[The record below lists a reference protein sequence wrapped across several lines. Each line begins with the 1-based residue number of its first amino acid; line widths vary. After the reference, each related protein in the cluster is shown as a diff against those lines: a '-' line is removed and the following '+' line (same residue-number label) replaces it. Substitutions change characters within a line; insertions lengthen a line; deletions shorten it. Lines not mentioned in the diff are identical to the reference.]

1 MEKMESLSPEKGNK
15 IKNISNVFRIK
26 KALNYTAI
34 KDIRNPLRLKKEIKE
49 IKNIVLRNIM
59 NFFEYKKEDKKL
71 L

>member
-1 MEKMESLSPEKGNK
+1 MEKIESLSPEKGNI
-15 IKNISNVFRIK
+15 IKNISNVFRVK
-26 KALNYTAI
+26 KTLNYTAI

-49 IKNIVLRNIM
+49 IKNVVLRNIM